1 MTTYPAPRVRGGIDG
16 MTLAAFLLIGFG
28 ALMVYRDIS
37 SHNEIGLPSGKSDE
51 IQDAQLQAKP
61 QKVDSEVGS
70 GLGPPESTDME
81 RRVAPPYAEYT
92 LTQGLHGFS
101 YGHMAID
108 LSAGKGAI
116 IKSPILGYVSEL
128 YTDQYGN
135 PTLPDN
141 LADGILLM
149 ISGDHR
155 GVYHIAGADYMSRWA
170 FALKIAKIFELNQE
184 LIAPVL
190 SAQLSQ
196 RAPRPH
202 WGGLR
207 VDRAARQM
215 NLEVVGVQDGLTM
228 MRKQLPPGEMEG
240 L

>member
-37 SHNEIGLPSGKSDE
+37 SHKEIGLPSGKSDE

-92 LTQGLHGFS
+92 LTQGLHGLS

-135 PTLPDN
+135 PTLVIENDVYRVTMLHGKFKVAVGEQIALGQMLGRESN
-141 LADGILLM
+141 L
-149 ISGDHR
+149 
-155 GVYHIAGADYMSRWA
+155 
-170 FALKIAKIFELNQE
+170 
-184 LIAPVL
+184 
-190 SAQLSQ
+190 
-196 RAPRPH
+196 
-202 WGGLR
+202 
-207 VDRAARQM
+207 
-215 NLEVVGVQDGLTM
+215 GLTTDM
-228 MRKQLPPGEMEG
+228 QGRSCRNRACGYHTHLNIFDKQLGKNVNPLKVME
-240 L
+240 